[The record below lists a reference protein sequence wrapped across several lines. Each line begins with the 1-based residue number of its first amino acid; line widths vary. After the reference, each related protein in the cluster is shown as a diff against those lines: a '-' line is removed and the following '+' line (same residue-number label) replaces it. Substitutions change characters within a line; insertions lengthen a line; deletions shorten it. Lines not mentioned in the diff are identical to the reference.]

1 MTAELRWLRISYW
14 VGAVV
19 DLLAAVGLLV
29 PPIASI
35 VYGISSFDPGSDYR
49 YAAGVAASLMLGWT
63 VLLLWADRQPLE
75 RRGVL
80 ILTVCPV
87 LVGLIAS
94 GLLAVQ
100 AGFVSIEAMI
110 PTWVL
115 QIALCALFL
124 FSYLR
129 SRHATSN

>member
-1 MTAELRWLRISYW
+1 MTAEVRWLRISYW
-14 VGAVV
+14 VGAIV

-29 PPIASI
+29 PPIGSI
-35 VYGISSFDPGSDYR
+35 VYGISSFDPGSDYQ

-63 VLLLWADRQPLE
+63 VLLLWADRRPLE

-80 ILTVCPV
+80 MLTVCPV

-94 GLLAVQ
+94 GVLAVR
-100 AGFVSIEAMI
+100 AGFVSIVAMV

-115 QIALCALFL
+115 QLALCALFL

-129 SRHATSN
+129 SRHAATR